1 MAESSSTKALEI
13 PDKIP
18 AMIESFESF
27 EIKRTLIE
35 NPENRLFVVEG
46 VFNTENSNDSP
57 AIVVLEKTHFTEK
70 EVSEILSSKTTVEGI
85 FQNDV
90 YGNFLCYPP
99 VNVNAIKATVIH
111 PATAKHIS
119 KFSAKVKVLIEET
132 PEVYERVT
140 LPHIRESQFDV
151 QWVYNI
157 LEHKKEVDRIVFEDP
172 DPVTGFI
179 LVPDLKWD
187 CRTISNLY
195 LTGIILQRDIKS
207 LRDLTA
213 AHLPLLNNLLVNGS
227 VTILHQ

>member
-1 MAESSSTKALEI
+1 M
-13 PDKIP
+13 
-18 AMIESFESF
+18 
-27 EIKRTLIE
+27 
-35 NPENRLFVVEG
+35 
-46 VFNTENSNDSP
+46 
-57 AIVVLEKTHFTEK
+57 
-70 EVSEILSSKTTVEGI
+70 
-85 FQNDV
+85 
-90 YGNFLCYPP
+90 
-99 VNVNAIKATVIH
+99 
-111 PATAKHIS
+111 
-119 KFSAKVKVLIEET
+119 
-132 PEVYERVT
+132 
-140 LPHIRESQFDV
+140 
-151 QWVYNI
+151 YNI